1 MHLVLLFHCY
11 YLYLISRGVR
21 VGKVVGA
28 YLAVVARAGVAVA
41 GAAVA
46 VARRHGCGGIGMN
59 WLVRN
64 NESSRVVWYLREW
77 LSDSS
82 KVLRQGRT

>member
-1 MHLVLLFHCY
+1 MVLVLRIVGSVSGVMHLVLA
-11 YLYLISRGVR
+11 G
-21 VGKVVGA
+21 
-28 YLAVVARAGVAVA
+28 VARAGVAVA

-46 VARRHGCGGIGMN
+46 VAGRHGCGGIGMN

-82 KVLRQGRT
+82 KVLRQGRA